1 MLDFLPPPTAPP
13 FRELVLRDA
22 AASTCVK
29 RASSVLSDS
38 DDSCATEVPL
48 AKRPCSPPDTCWV
61 SVIDASQDSL
71 RREAEPGLG
80 LSLGDLALLNGLDH
94 VFADDG
100 DVFADDGDAVGGS
113 LSPTAALQADGTAN
127 AALLST
133 LALPNATAD
142 FSGLLELQPTHDCA
156 IAADLSDSDFASSP
170 PHTPGVSPAAR
181 DRARGGRAA
190 RRKDWSADEDEMI
203 LHGVR
208 ELGPRWRTIAARLP
222 LRSDDAVRNR
232 WLRLSGKVEPNAP
245 RASRAIARDEQR
257 RVGWSAKEDAIILQA
272 VAAVGNKWGLIAKML
287 PSERTEHAI
296 RNRHARIIARAEE
309 EAAAARG

>member
-1 MLDFLPPPTAPP
+1 
-13 FRELVLRDA
+13 
-22 AASTCVK
+22 
-29 RASSVLSDS
+29 
-38 DDSCATEVPL
+38 
-48 AKRPCSPPDTCWV
+48 
-61 SVIDASQDSL
+61 
-71 RREAEPGLG
+71 
-80 LSLGDLALLNGLDH
+80 
-94 VFADDG
+94 
-100 DVFADDGDAVGGS
+100 
-113 LSPTAALQADGTAN
+113 
-127 AALLST
+127 
-133 LALPNATAD
+133 
-142 FSGLLELQPTHDCA
+142 
-156 IAADLSDSDFASSP
+156 
-170 PHTPGVSPAAR
+170 
-181 DRARGGRAA
+181 
-190 RRKDWSADEDEMI
+190 MI

>member
-1 MLDFLPPPTAPP
+1 MLDFLPPPTASPL
-13 FRELVLRDA
+13 RELVLRDA
-22 AASTCVK
+22 VASTCVK

-61 SVIDASQDSL
+61 SVLDVSQDSL
-71 RREAEPGLG
+71 RRDAEPGIG
-80 LSLGDLALLNGLDH
+80 LSLGDLALLDGLDH

-100 DVFADDGDAVGGS
+100 DAVVGS
-113 LSPTAALQADGTAN
+113 LSPRAALQADGTAN

-133 LALPNATAD
+133 LALPNAAAD
-142 FSGLLELQPTHDCA
+142 FSSLLEPPPTHDCA
-156 IAADLSDSDFASSP
+156 IAADLSDSDSAGSP
-170 PHTPGVSPAAR
+170 PHTPAVSPAAR

-190 RRKDWSADEDEMI
+190 RRKDWSADEDETI
-203 LHGVR
+203 LLGVR

-232 WLRLSGKVEPNAP
+232 WLRLRGKVEPNNAP
-245 RASRAIARDEQR
+245 RASRAMRDEQR
-257 RVGWSAKEDAIILQA
+257 RVGWSTNEDAIILQA
-272 VAAVGNKWGLIAKML
+272 VADVGNKWGLIAKML